1 VLRFLATALGYGYE
15 ASAASRRCVVELVA
29 GPSVHA
35 ILRAEG
41 SVLIWP
47 LDLLFGLDAG
57 YCMWCNKDSHA
68 AIETPDREFTWVCS
82 QHLIQFE
89 ELIAP
94 FV

>member
-1 VLRFLATALGYGYE
+1 
-15 ASAASRRCVVELVA
+15 
-29 GPSVHA
+29 
-35 ILRAEG
+35 
-41 SVLIWP
+41 VLIWP